1 MFKETATFTQNK
13 PLIIDITPLPAATS
27 FVNGVY
33 ILTEK
38 KKNRK
43 QIKLDGENT
52 ESREK
57 VYKNIFHL
65 NYISISILKLNRE
78 S

>member
-1 MFKETATFTQNK
+1 LLTENKDKLKVFHTTYRVFKETATFTQNK

-33 ILTEK
+33 YLTEK

-43 QIKLDGENT
+43 EIKLDGENT
-52 ESREK
+52 EQ
-57 VYKNIFHL
+57 
-65 NYISISILKLNRE
+65 RE
-78 S
+78 SI